1 MCYNIC
7 DIMSM
12 FLYLGATPILSNIFS
27 TLAEVALT
35 VVLEELIK
43 ELFSCAMTLKEWVIM
58 FNDFLVILL
67 GTAEG
72 LS

>member
-1 MCYNIC
+1 
-7 DIMSM
+7 MS
-12 FLYLGATPILSNIFS
+12 LYLGATPILSNIFS
-27 TLAEVALT
+27 TLAKVALT

-43 ELFSCAMTLKEWVIM
+43 ELFSCTMTLKEWVIM

>member
-1 MCYNIC
+1 
-7 DIMSM
+7 MSM

>member
-1 MCYNIC
+1 
-7 DIMSM
+7 MSM
-12 FLYLGATPILSNIFS
+12 FRYLGATPILSNIFS

-35 VVLEELIK
+35 VVFEELIK
-43 ELFSCAMTLKEWVIM
+43 EIFSYAITLKEWVIM